1 MLKNYKFEGY
11 TIKELA
17 ELLEKLMTNG
27 YADYKIHIS
36 GEYVENGFYH
46 GNLADVYTD
55 HENKEIIFDSEE
67 EY

>member
-1 MLKNYKFEGY
+1 MLKNYKPNGY
-11 TIKELA
+11 TVKELA
-17 ELLEKLMTNG
+17 ELLNKLMTNG

-36 GEYVENGFYH
+36 GEYIENGFYH

-55 HENKEIIFDSEE
+55 HDNREIVFDSEE

>member
-1 MLKNYKFEGY
+1 MLKNYKLNGY

-17 ELLEKLMTNG
+17 ELLNKLMING
-27 YADYKIHIS
+27 YANYKIHVS
-36 GEYVENGFYH
+36 GEYVENGFYY

-55 HENKEIIFDSEE
+55 HDNREIVFDSEE

>member
-1 MLKNYKFEGY
+1 MLKNYKPNGY
-11 TIKELA
+11 TVKELA
-17 ELLEKLMTNG
+17 ELLNKLMTNG
-27 YADYKIHIS
+27 YANYKIHVS

-55 HENKEIIFDSEE
+55 HDNREIVFDSEE